1 MNNYQNFIN
10 KSEKIINKKLLKAYT
25 SNSLISIKLIK
36 SKDGKPFDTLNENE
50 FKEIKKKKYSNN
62 RIKKKHKMKELD
74 IISSNIQNTS
84 KNLNQ
89 PDVFYAGLFNN
100 LIIKNYPQLKET
112 HNIYNNND
120 NKYYLDNN
128 VIKEMA
134 KESEYKE

>member
-36 SKDGKPFDTLNENE
+36 SKDGKSFDTLNENE

>member
-25 SNSLISIKLIK
+25 SNSLISNKLIK
-36 SKDGKPFDTLNENE
+36 SKDGKSFDTLNENE

>member
-25 SNSLISIKLIK
+25 SNSLISNKLIK
-36 SKDGKPFDTLNENE
+36 SKDGKSFDTLNENE

-100 LIIKNYPQLKET
+100 LIIKDYPQLKET
-112 HNIYNNND
+112 NNIYNNND